1 MYIGRNARCE
11 GEEGRVEFG
20 LALNEK
26 RHDPAA
32 AGATKKRLAGG
43 IRPDRDRGIRRA
55 GDGRHAGRGGS
66 YGAAGQGA
74 GGKRCLV
81 FAMRTMFPSGQA
93 FGVVAVNEGLP
104 NNTNPCLEDEISWA
118 QFSVGGTRQPKAS
131 LYVNTA
137 DPGNHGVT
145 DWPASNTEPRLRK
158 P

>member
-1 MYIGRNARCE
+1 MAFGRTATA
-11 GEEGRVEFG
+11 VFAA
-20 LALNEK
+20 LAMVGT
-26 RHDPAA
+26 PAA
-32 AGATKKRLAGG
+32 AAHAAQQARV
-43 IRPDRDRGIRRA
+43 RA
-55 GDGRHAGRGGS
+55 GNDVS
-66 YGAAGQGA
+66 YPQCG
-74 GGKRCLV
+74 
-81 FAMRTMFPSGQA
+81 TMFPSGQA

>member
-1 MYIGRNARCE
+1 LNSVSHLMKSGMIRRLPGRRKSGWPVAF
-11 GEEGRVEFG
+11 GRTATAVFAA
-20 LALNEK
+20 LAMVGT
-26 RHDPAA
+26 PAA
-32 AGATKKRLAGG
+32 AAHAAQQARV
-43 IRPDRDRGIRRA
+43 RA
-55 GDGRHAGRGGS
+55 GNDVS
-66 YGAAGQGA
+66 YPQCG
-74 GGKRCLV
+74 
-81 FAMRTMFPSGQA
+81 TMFPSGQA

-131 LYVNTA
+131 LYVNIA